1 MAKLII
7 TFKDKTLQEVELTKT
22 ITVGREVGDILI
34 KNPSVSARH
43 LKIEKN
49 GSIYTLSDL
58 NSTNGTFINDER
70 VTSREL
76 KSGDMIAVGRHVLRF
91 ENPEESKK
99 EETFDLGF
107 DQDVGGRTM
116 MMDSSRLKSITQ
128 SPSGS
133 ADVTQKI
140 DSRKEAPKLFMMQA
154 SGAPKVI
161 KLEKDSTL
169 IGSSDT
175 SDIQIKGITVGKIAA
190 VISRTGDQYEI
201 SYQSGFARL
210 KINGK
215 QEDKRILVNG
225 DKFSIGSYNFEFRTE
240 L

>member
-22 ITVGREVGDILI
+22 LTVGREAGDILI

-49 GSIYTLSDL
+49 GDTYTLTDL
-58 NSTNGTFINDER
+58 NSTNGTFVNDER

-91 ENPEESKK
+91 ENQEQSKD
-99 EETFDLGF
+99 ETFDLGF
-107 DQDVGGRTM
+107 DQDIGGRTM
-116 MMDSSRLKSITQ
+116 MMDTSKLKAITQ
-128 SPSGS
+128 PPAGS
-133 ADVTQKI
+133 VESTQKM
-140 DSRKEAPKLFMMQA
+140 DVRKEVPKLFMMQA

-161 KLEKDSTL
+161 KLEKESTL

-190 VISRTGDQYEI
+190 LISRTGDQYEI

-210 KINGK
+210 KVNGK
-215 QEDKRILVNG
+215 QEDRRILANG

>member
-7 TFKDKTLQEVELTKT
+7 TFKDKTLQEVELNKT

-34 KNPSVSARH
+34 KNPSISARH

-70 VTSREL
+70 VTTREL
-76 KSGDMIAVGRHVLRF
+76 KSGDLIAVGRHVLRF
-91 ENPEESKK
+91 EDPEESKK

-116 MMDSSRLKSITQ
+116 MMDASKLKSMMQ
-128 SPSGS
+128 SPGVS
-133 ADVTQKI
+133 ADTTQRMEP
-140 DSRKEAPKLFMMQA
+140 RKESAKLFMMQA

-161 KLEKDSTL
+161 KLDRGSTI

-175 SDIQIKGITVGKIAA
+175 SDIQIKGLTVGKIAA
-190 VISRTGDQYEI
+190 VISREGDQYEI
-201 SYQSGFARL
+201 TYQSGFSRL

>member
-7 TFKDKTLQEVELTKT
+7 TFKDKTLQEVELSKS

-49 GSIYTLSDL
+49 GNIYTLTDL
-58 NSTNGTFINDER
+58 NSTNGTFVNDER
-70 VTSREL
+70 VTSKEL
-76 KSGDMIAVGRHVLRF
+76 KSGDMITVGRHVLKF
-91 ENPEESKK
+91 DNPEESK

-116 MMDSSRLKSITQ
+116 MMDPSKLRAITQ
-128 SPSGS
+128 PQTGS
-133 ADVTQKI
+133 VDVTQKI
-140 DSRKEAPKLFMMQA
+140 DPSRKESAKLFMMQA

-161 KLEKDSTL
+161 KLDRGSTI

-175 SDIQIKGITVGKIAA
+175 ADIQIKGLTVGKIAA
-190 VISRTGDQYEI
+190 VISKVDDQYEI
-201 SYQSGFARL
+201 TYQSGFARL

>member
-76 KSGDMIAVGRHVLRF
+76 KSGDLIAVGRHVLRF

-116 MMDSSRLKSITQ
+116 MMDSSRLKAITQ

>member
-7 TFKDKTLQEVELTKT
+7 TFKDKILQEVELAKT
-22 ITVGREVGDILI
+22 MTVGREVGDILI
-34 KNPSVSARH
+34 RNPSVSARH
-43 LKIEKN
+43 VKIEKN
-49 GSIYTLSDL
+49 GNSYILSDL
-58 NSTNGTFINDER
+58 NSTNGTFVNDER
-70 VTSREL
+70 VTTREL

-91 ENPEESKK
+91 ENPDETKK

-107 DQDVGGRTM
+107 DQDIGGRTM
-116 MMDSSRLKSITQ
+116 MMDSSKLKAMMQ
-128 SPSGS
+128 PPSGP
-133 ADVTQKI
+133 ADTTQKM
-140 DSRKEAPKLFMMQA
+140 DFRKEAPKLFMMQA

-161 KLEKDSTL
+161 KIEKDSTL

-175 SDIQIKGITVGKIAA
+175 SDVQIKGITVGKIAA

-201 SYQSGFARL
+201 SYQSGFAKL
-210 KINGK
+210 KVNGK
-215 QEDKRILVNG
+215 QEDKRILANG

>member
-22 ITVGREVGDILI
+22 ISVGREAGDILI

-43 LKIEKN
+43 MKIEKN
-49 GSIYTLSDL
+49 GNIYTLSDL
-58 NSTNGTFINDER
+58 NSTNGTFVNDER
-70 VTSREL
+70 VTNKEL
-76 KSGDMIAVGRHVLRF
+76 KSGDLITVGRHVLRF
-91 ENPEESKK
+91 ENLEESK

-107 DQDVGGRTM
+107 DQDMGGRTM
-116 MMDSSRLKSITQ
+116 MMDASKLKAFSQ
-128 SPSGS
+128 PPSGP
-133 ADVTQKI
+133 ADVTQKL
-140 DSRKEAPKLFMMQA
+140 DSRKESAKLFMMQA

-161 KLEKDSTL
+161 KLDRGSTI
-169 IGSSDT
+169 IGASDT
-175 SDIQIKGITVGKIAA
+175 ADIQIKGLTVGKIAA
-190 VISRTGDQYEI
+190 VISKVDDQYEI
-201 SYQSGFARL
+201 TYQSGFARL

>member
-22 ITVGREVGDILI
+22 ITVGREAGDILI

-49 GSIYTLSDL
+49 GNTFTLSDL

-70 VTSREL
+70 VTTREL

-91 ENPEESKK
+91 ENPEESKD
-99 EETFDLGF
+99 ETFDLGF
-107 DQDVGGRTM
+107 DQDIGGRTM
-116 MMDSSRLKSITQ
+116 MMDPSKIKAITQ
-128 SPSGS
+128 PPSGPV
-133 ADVTQKI
+133 DVTQKMDI
-140 DSRKEAPKLFMMQA
+140 RKEAPKLFMMQA

-161 KLEKDSTL
+161 KIEKDSTL

-190 VISRTGDQYEI
+190 VISRTVDQYEI

-210 KINGK
+210 KVNGK

>member
-22 ITVGREVGDILI
+22 ITVGREVGEILI

-43 LKIEKN
+43 MKIEKTGN
-49 GSIYTLSDL
+49 TYTLSDL
-58 NSTNGTFINDER
+58 NSTNGTFVNDER
-70 VTSREL
+70 VASREL

-91 ENPEESKK
+91 ENPEESK

-116 MMDSSRLKSITQ
+116 MMDSSKLKAMTQ
-128 SPSGS
+128 PPSGS
-133 ADVTQKI
+133 ADATSKM
-140 DSRKEAPKLFMMQA
+140 DMRKEAPKLFMMQA

-201 SYQSGFARL
+201 SYQSGFAKLRV
-210 KINGK
+210 NGK
-215 QEDKRILVNG
+215 QEDRRILANG
-225 DKFSIGSYNFEFRTE
+225 DKFSISSYNFEFRTE